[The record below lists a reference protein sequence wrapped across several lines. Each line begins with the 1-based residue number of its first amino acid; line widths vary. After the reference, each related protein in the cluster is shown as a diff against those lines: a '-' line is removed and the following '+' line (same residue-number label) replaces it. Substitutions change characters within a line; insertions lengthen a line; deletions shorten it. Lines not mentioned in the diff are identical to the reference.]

1 MRRSG
6 QAAVGVVPAMFL
18 AAALTVSSAAAGQQ
32 TIADHF
38 CSLFLGAEE
47 QTGGLSENLDFL
59 KPDTLLYGRPGA
71 DFGKGSTAVFAT
83 DFSQAAISAPLPKA
97 FSWADYEKKPAV
109 RDQGSL
115 GTCWAMTA
123 AEAVESALLP
133 QTHLVLSADHIS
145 LQNGFDIAQD
155 EGGDYSMIMSYM
167 ADFKGPVTE
176 AKDPD
181 GDGDSPQGLKAAVH
195 VEEMR
200 LLEGMSA
207 DRIRHMIYRFGAVQ
221 TSLSMDRTRTDRSR
235 SFYYNEETCSYY
247 DPVTEPL
254 NHDVLV
260 LGWDD
265 AYSKKNFRRQPAH
278 DGAWICQNSWGADFG
293 RNGIFYVSYED
304 ANLFRKGG
312 IAYTDVRTAGDA
324 VHVLETDS
332 LGWQARQG
340 YGNESAWFAGVFET
354 DSPQKLDAA
363 GLYAVG
369 PGTAWRMVLV
379 ENFSGTDSLSEAAA
393 GKSGIPLGCG
403 WIENPGFYTLRLNQ
417 PLSLQAGKRFAVV
430 VFVDTP
436 DTGRPV
442 AVETRKDRYTD
453 TVSMDGRES
462 YISVDGTRWER
473 TQTAYRTNVCLK
485 LYTSD
490 TGQSLPGQ

>member
-6 QAAVGVVPAMFL
+6 QAAAGGVPAVFL
-18 AAALTVSSAAAGQQ
+18 AAVLAAFAAAGGQQ
-32 TIADHF
+32 RTAEDF
-38 CSLFLGAEE
+38 CSASPGVEE
-47 QTGGLSENLDFL
+47 QTGGLSENLDFIQ
-59 KPDTLLYGRPGA
+59 PDTLLYGRPGA

-83 DFSQAAISAPLPKA
+83 DFSQDKVNAPLPET
-97 FSWADYEKKPAV
+97 FSWAACGKKPTV
-109 RDQGSL
+109 RNQGSL
-115 GTCWAMTA
+115 GTCWALTA

-133 QTHLVLSADHIS
+133 QTRLVLSADHIS

-176 AKDPD
+176 EEDPY
-181 GDGDSPQGLKAAVH
+181 GDGSSPQELKAAVH
-195 VEEMR
+195 VGEMR

-221 TSLSMDRTRTDRSR
+221 TSLSMDRTRTDQGR
-235 SFYYNEETCSYY
+235 SFYYNEKTCSYY

-265 AYSKKNFRRQPAH
+265 TYSKKHFRVQPAH
-278 DGAWICQNSWGADFG
+278 DGAWICQNSWGAGFG
-293 RNGIFYVSYED
+293 RDGIFYVSYED

-312 IAYTDVRTAGDA
+312 IAYTDVRTAEDA
-324 VHVLETDS
+324 DHVLETDS

-340 YGNESAWFAGVFET
+340 YGYESAWFAGVFET
-354 DSPQKLDAA
+354 DSPQMLEAA

-369 PGTAWRMVLV
+369 PATTWRMVLV
-379 ENFSGTDSLSEAAA
+379 ENFQGPDSLSEAAD
-393 GKSGIPLGCG
+393 GKNGILLGCG
-403 WIENPGFYTLRLNQ
+403 WIENPGFYTLRLRW
-417 PLSLQAGKRFAVV
+417 PLSLPAGKRFAVV

-436 DTGRPV
+436 GTGRPV

-453 TVSMDGRES
+453 TVSLDGRES
-462 YISVDGTRWER
+462 YISRDGASWER
-473 TQTAYRTNVCLK
+473 TQTAYRTNACLK

-490 TGQSLPGQ
+490 T

>member
-1 MRRSG
+1 MKKNTVKTKVIG
-6 QAAVGVVPAMFL
+6 TVL
-18 AAALTVSSAAAGQQ
+18 AALCAVS
-32 TIADHF
+32 
-38 CSLFLGAEE
+38 
-47 QTGGLSENLDFL
+47 
-59 KPDTLLYGRPGA
+59 
-71 DFGKGSTAVFAT
+71 
-83 DFSQAAISAPLPKA
+83 
-97 FSWADYEKKPAV
+97 
-109 RDQGSL
+109 
-115 GTCWAMTA
+115 
-123 AEAVESALLP
+123 AVEAQLLP
-133 QTHLVLSADHIS
+133 EQVCSFSADHMTRKNGYAIS
-145 LQNGFDIAQD
+145 QSD
-155 EGGDYSMIMSYM
+155 GGDYYMIMSYL
-167 ADFKGPVTE
+167 ADWKGPVPE
-176 AKDPD
+176 EEDPY
-181 GDGDSPQGLKAAVH
+181 GDGRSPQGLKAAVH
-195 VEEMR
+195 VGEMR

-265 AYSKKNFRRQPAH
+265 TYSKNNFRKQPAH
-278 DGAWICQNSWGADFG
+278 DGAWICQNSWGAGFG

-304 ANLFRKGG
+304 ANVFRKGG
-312 IAYTDVRTAGDA
+312 IAYTDVRAAGDA
-324 VHVLETDS
+324 ARVLETDS

-340 YGNESAWFAGVFET
+340 YGNDRAWFAGVFET
-354 DSPQKLDAA
+354 DSPQVLEAA

-369 PGTAWRMVLV
+369 PATAWRMVLV
-379 ENFSGTDSLSEAAA
+379 ENFSGTDSLSEAAS

-403 WIENPGFYTLRLNQ
+403 WIENPGFYTLRLRQ
-417 PLSLQAGKRFAVV
+417 PLSLPAGKRLAVV

-436 DTGRPV
+436 GTGRPV

-453 TVSMDGRES
+453 TVSLDGRES
-462 YISVDGTRWER
+462 YISKDGTSWER

-490 TGQSLPGQ
+490 AGQS

>member
-1 MRRSG
+1 MRRPG
-6 QAAVGVVPAMFL
+6 QAAVGGIPAVFL
-18 AAALTVSSAAAGQQ
+18 AAVLAVSSVSAEQQ
-32 TIADHF
+32 TIADHV
-38 CSLFLGAEE
+38 CSSSLGAEE
-47 QTGGLSENLDFL
+47 QTVGLSENLDFL
-59 KPDTLLYGRPGA
+59 KPDTLLYGRPGV
-71 DFGKGSTAVFAT
+71 DFGKGSTAAFAA
-83 DFSQAAISAPLPKA
+83 DFSQAKADSPLPKT
-97 FSWADYEKKPAV
+97 FSWADYGKKPTV

-115 GTCWAMTA
+115 GTCWALTA

-145 LQNGFDIAQD
+145 LQNGFDIEQD

-176 AKDPD
+176 EEDPY
-181 GDGDSPQGLKAAVH
+181 GDGRSPQGLKAAVH
-195 VEEMR
+195 VGEMR

-265 AYSKKNFRRQPAH
+265 TYSKNNFRKQPAH
-278 DGAWICQNSWGADFG
+278 DGAWICQNSWGAEFG

-304 ANLFRKGG
+304 ANVFRKGG
-312 IAYTDVRTAGDA
+312 IAYTDVRAAGDA
-324 VHVLETDS
+324 ARVLETDS

-340 YGNESAWFAGVFET
+340 YGNDSAWFAGVFET
-354 DSPQKLDAA
+354 ESPQVLEAA

-369 PGTAWRMVLV
+369 PATAWRMVLV
-379 ENFSGTDSLSEAAA
+379 ENFSGTDSLSEAAS

-403 WIENPGFYTLRLNQ
+403 WIESPGFYTLRLSQ
-417 PLSLQAGKRFAVV
+417 PLSLPAGERFAVV

-436 DTGRPV
+436 GTGRPV

-453 TVSMDGRES
+453 TVSLDGRES
-462 YISVDGTRWER
+462 YISEDGTSWER

-490 TGQSLPGQ
+490 AGQS

>member
-1 MRRSG
+1 MRRPG
-6 QAAVGVVPAMFL
+6 QAAVGGIPAVFL
-18 AAALTVSSAAAGQQ
+18 AAVLAVSSVSAEQQ
-32 TIADHF
+32 TIADHV
-38 CSLFLGAEE
+38 CSSSLGAEE
-47 QTGGLSENLDFL
+47 QTVGLSENLDFL
-59 KPDTLLYGRPGA
+59 KPDTLLYGRPGV
-71 DFGKGSTAVFAT
+71 DFGKGSTAAFAA
-83 DFSQAAISAPLPKA
+83 DFSQAKADSPIPKT
-97 FSWADYEKKPAV
+97 FSWADYGKKPTV

-115 GTCWAMTA
+115 GTCWALTA

-145 LQNGFDIAQD
+145 LQNGFDIEQD

-176 AKDPD
+176 EEDPY
-181 GDGDSPQGLKAAVH
+181 GDGRSPQGLKAAVH
-195 VEEMR
+195 VGEMR

-265 AYSKKNFRRQPAH
+265 TYSKNNFRKQPAH
-278 DGAWICQNSWGADFG
+278 DGAWICQNSWGAGFG

-304 ANLFRKGG
+304 ANVFRKGG
-312 IAYTDVRTAGDA
+312 IAYTDVRAAGDA
-324 VHVLETDS
+324 ARVLETDS

-340 YGNESAWFAGVFET
+340 YGNDSAWFAGVFET
-354 DSPQKLDAA
+354 ESPQVLEAA

-369 PGTAWRMVLV
+369 PATAWRMVLV
-379 ENFSGTDSLSEAAA
+379 ENFSGTDSLSEAAS

-403 WIENPGFYTLRLNQ
+403 WIESPGFYTLRLSQ
-417 PLSLQAGKRFAVV
+417 PLSLPAGERFAVI

-436 DTGRPV
+436 GTGRPV

-453 TVSMDGRES
+453 TVSLDGRES
-462 YISVDGTRWER
+462 YISEDGTSWER

-490 TGQSLPGQ
+490 AGQS

>member
-1 MRRSG
+1 MG
-6 QAAVGVVPAMFL
+6 GIPAVFL
-18 AAALTVSSAAAGQQ
+18 AAVLAVSSVSAEQQ
-32 TIADHF
+32 TIADHV
-38 CSLFLGAEE
+38 CSSSLGAEE

-71 DFGKGSTAVFAT
+71 DFGKGSTAAFAA
-83 DFSQAAISAPLPKA
+83 DFSQAKADSPLPKT
-97 FSWADYEKKPAV
+97 FSWADYGKKPTV

-115 GTCWAMTA
+115 GTCWALTA

-145 LQNGFDIAQD
+145 LQNGFDIEQD

-176 AKDPD
+176 EEDPY
-181 GDGDSPQGLKAAVH
+181 GDGRSPQGLKAAVH
-195 VEEMR
+195 VGEMR

-265 AYSKKNFRRQPAH
+265 MYSKNNFRKQPAH
-278 DGAWICQNSWGADFG
+278 DGAWICQNSWGAGFG

-304 ANLFRKGG
+304 ANVFRKGG
-312 IAYTDVRTAGDA
+312 IAYTDVRAAGDA
-324 VHVLETDS
+324 ARVLETDS

-340 YGNESAWFAGVFET
+340 YGNDSAWFAGVFET
-354 DSPQKLDAA
+354 DSPQVLEAA

-369 PGTAWRMVLV
+369 PATAWRMVLV
-379 ENFSGTDSLSEAAA
+379 ENFSGTDSLSEAAS

-403 WIENPGFYTLRLNQ
+403 WIESPGFYTLRLSQ
-417 PLSLQAGKRFAVV
+417 PLSLPAGERFAVI

-436 DTGRPV
+436 GTGRPV

-453 TVSMDGRES
+453 TVSLDGRES
-462 YISVDGTRWER
+462 YISEDGTSWER

-490 TGQSLPGQ
+490 AGQS

>member
-1 MRRSG
+1 MRRPG
-6 QAAVGVVPAMFL
+6 QAAVGGIPAVFL
-18 AAALTVSSAAAGQQ
+18 AAVLAVSSVSAEQQ
-32 TIADHF
+32 TIADHV
-38 CSLFLGAEE
+38 CSSSLGAEE
-47 QTGGLSENLDFL
+47 QTVGLSENLDFL

-71 DFGKGSTAVFAT
+71 DFGKGSTAAFAA
-83 DFSQAAISAPLPKA
+83 DFSQAKADSPLPKT
-97 FSWADYEKKPAV
+97 FSWADYGKKPTV

-115 GTCWAMTA
+115 GTCWALTA

-145 LQNGFDIAQD
+145 LQNGFDIEQD

-176 AKDPD
+176 EEDPY
-181 GDGDSPQGLKAAVH
+181 GDGRSPQGLKAAVH
-195 VEEMR
+195 VGEMR

-265 AYSKKNFRRQPAH
+265 TYSKNNFRKQPAH
-278 DGAWICQNSWGADFG
+278 DGAWICQNSWGAGFG

-304 ANLFRKGG
+304 ANVFRKGG
-312 IAYTDVRTAGDA
+312 IAYTDVRAAGDA
-324 VHVLETDS
+324 ARVLETDS

-340 YGNESAWFAGVFET
+340 YGNDRAWFAGVFET
-354 DSPQKLDAA
+354 DSPQVLEAA

-369 PGTAWRMVLV
+369 PATAWRMVLV
-379 ENFSGTDSLSEAAA
+379 ENFSGTDSLSEAAS

-403 WIENPGFYTLRLNQ
+403 WIENPGFYTLRLRQ
-417 PLSLQAGKRFAVV
+417 PLSLPAGKRFAVV

-436 DTGRPV
+436 GTGRPV

-453 TVSMDGRES
+453 TVSLDGRES
-462 YISVDGTRWER
+462 YISEDGTSWER
-473 TQTAYRTNVCLK
+473 TQTAYKTNVCLK

-490 TGQSLPGQ
+490 AGQS

>member
-6 QAAVGVVPAMFL
+6 QAAVGGIPAVFL
-18 AAALTVSSAAAGQQ
+18 AAVLAVSSVSAEQQ
-32 TIADHF
+32 TIADHV
-38 CSLFLGAEE
+38 CSSSLGAEE
-47 QTGGLSENLDFL
+47 QTVGLSENLDFL

-71 DFGKGSTAVFAT
+71 DFGKGSTAAFAA
-83 DFSQAAISAPLPKA
+83 DFSQAKADSPLPKT
-97 FSWADYEKKPAV
+97 FSWADYGKKPTV

-115 GTCWAMTA
+115 GTCWALTA

-145 LQNGFDIAQD
+145 LQNGFDIEQD

-176 AKDPD
+176 EEDPY
-181 GDGDSPQGLKAAVH
+181 GDGRSPQGLKAAVH
-195 VEEMR
+195 VGEMR

-265 AYSKKNFRRQPAH
+265 TYSKNNFRKQPAH
-278 DGAWICQNSWGADFG
+278 DGAWICQNSWGAGFG

-304 ANLFRKGG
+304 ANVFRKGG
-312 IAYTDVRTAGDA
+312 IAYTDVRAAGDA
-324 VHVLETDS
+324 ARVLETDS

-340 YGNESAWFAGVFET
+340 YGNDSAWFAGVFET
-354 DSPQKLDAA
+354 ESPQVLEAA

-369 PGTAWRMVLV
+369 PATAWRMVLV
-379 ENFSGTDSLSEAAA
+379 ENFSGTDSLSEAAS

-403 WIENPGFYTLRLNQ
+403 WIENPGFYTLRLRQ
-417 PLSLQAGKRFAVV
+417 PLSLPAGKRFAVV

-436 DTGRPV
+436 GTGRPV

-453 TVSMDGRES
+453 TVSLDGRES
-462 YISVDGTRWER
+462 YISKDGTSWER

-490 TGQSLPGQ
+490 AGQS

>member
-1 MRRSG
+1 VRRPG
-6 QAAVGVVPAMFL
+6 QAAVGGIPAVFL
-18 AAALTVSSAAAGQQ
+18 AAVLAVSSVSAEQQ
-32 TIADHF
+32 TIADHV
-38 CSLFLGAEE
+38 CSSSLGAEE
-47 QTGGLSENLDFL
+47 QTVGLSENLDFL

-71 DFGKGSTAVFAT
+71 DFGKGSTAAFAA
-83 DFSQAAISAPLPKA
+83 DFSQAKADSPLPKT
-97 FSWADYEKKPAV
+97 FSWADYGKKPTV

-115 GTCWAMTA
+115 GTCWALTA

-145 LQNGFDIAQD
+145 LQNGFDIEQD

-176 AKDPD
+176 EEDPY
-181 GDGDSPQGLKAAVH
+181 GDGRSPQGLKAAVH
-195 VEEMR
+195 VGEMR

-265 AYSKKNFRRQPAH
+265 TYSKNNFRKQPAH
-278 DGAWICQNSWGADFG
+278 DGAWICQNSWGAGFG

-304 ANLFRKGG
+304 ANVFRKGG
-312 IAYTDVRTAGDA
+312 IAYTDVRAAGDA
-324 VHVLETDS
+324 ARVLETDS

-340 YGNESAWFAGVFET
+340 YGNDSAWFAGVFET
-354 DSPQKLDAA
+354 ESPQVLEAA

-369 PGTAWRMVLV
+369 PATAWRMVLV
-379 ENFSGTDSLSEAAA
+379 ENFSGTDSLSEAAS

-403 WIENPGFYTLRLNQ
+403 WIESPGFYTLRLSQ
-417 PLSLQAGKRFAVV
+417 PLSLPAGERFAVI

-436 DTGRPV
+436 GTGRPV

-453 TVSMDGRES
+453 TVSLDGRES
-462 YISVDGTRWER
+462 YISEDGTRWER

-485 LYTSD
+485 LYTAD
-490 TGQSLPGQ
+490 T

>member
-1 MRRSG
+1 MRRPG
-6 QAAVGVVPAMFL
+6 QAAVGGIPTVFL
-18 AAALTVSSAAAGQQ
+18 AAVLAVSFVSAEQQ
-32 TIADHF
+32 TIADHV
-38 CSLFLGAEE
+38 CSSSLGAEE

-71 DFGKGSTAVFAT
+71 DFGKGSTAAFAA
-83 DFSQAAISAPLPKA
+83 DFSQAKADSPLPKT
-97 FSWADYEKKPAV
+97 FSWADYGKKPTV

-115 GTCWAMTA
+115 GTCWALTA

-145 LQNGFDIAQD
+145 LQNGFDIEQD

-176 AKDPD
+176 EEDPY
-181 GDGDSPQGLKAAVH
+181 GDGRSPQGLKAAVH
-195 VEEMR
+195 VGEMR

-265 AYSKKNFRRQPAH
+265 TYSKNNFRKQPAH
-278 DGAWICQNSWGADFG
+278 DGAWICQNSWGAGFG

-304 ANLFRKGG
+304 ANVFRKGG
-312 IAYTDVRTAGDA
+312 IAYTDVRAAGDA
-324 VHVLETDS
+324 ARVLETDS

-340 YGNESAWFAGVFET
+340 YGNDSAWFAGVFET
-354 DSPQKLDAA
+354 ESPQVLEAA

-369 PGTAWRMVLV
+369 PATAWRMVLV
-379 ENFSGTDSLSEAAA
+379 ENFSGTDSLSEAAS

-403 WIENPGFYTLRLNQ
+403 WIESPGFYTLRLSQ
-417 PLSLQAGKRFAVV
+417 PLSLPAGERFAVI

-436 DTGRPV
+436 GTGRPV

-453 TVSMDGRES
+453 TVSLDGRES
-462 YISVDGTRWER
+462 YISEDGTSWER

-490 TGQSLPGQ
+490 AGQS

>member
-6 QAAVGVVPAMFL
+6 QAAVGGIPAVFL
-18 AAALTVSSAAAGQQ
+18 AAVLAVSSVSAEQQ
-32 TIADHF
+32 TIADHV
-38 CSLFLGAEE
+38 CSSSLGAEE
-47 QTGGLSENLDFL
+47 QTVGLSENLDFL

-71 DFGKGSTAVFAT
+71 DFGKGSTAAFAA
-83 DFSQAAISAPLPKA
+83 DFSQAKADSPLPKT
-97 FSWADYEKKPAV
+97 FSWADYGKKPTV

-115 GTCWAMTA
+115 GTCWALTA

-145 LQNGFDIAQD
+145 LQNGFDIEQD

-176 AKDPD
+176 EEDPY
-181 GDGDSPQGLKAAVH
+181 GDGRSPQGLKAAVH
-195 VEEMR
+195 VGEMR

-265 AYSKKNFRRQPAH
+265 TYSKNNFRKQPAH
-278 DGAWICQNSWGADFG
+278 DGAWICQNSWGAGFG

-304 ANLFRKGG
+304 ANVFRKGG
-312 IAYTDVRTAGDA
+312 IAYTDVRAAGDA
-324 VHVLETDS
+324 ARVLETDS

-340 YGNESAWFAGVFET
+340 YGNDRAWFAGVFET
-354 DSPQKLDAA
+354 ESPQVLEAA

-369 PGTAWRMVLV
+369 PATAWRMVLV
-379 ENFSGTDSLSEAAA
+379 ENFSGTDSLSEAAS

-403 WIENPGFYTLRLNQ
+403 WIENPGFYTLRLRQ
-417 PLSLQAGKRFAVV
+417 PLSLPAGKRFAVV

-436 DTGRPV
+436 GTGRPV

-453 TVSMDGRES
+453 TVSLDGRES
-462 YISVDGTRWER
+462 YISKDGTSWER

-490 TGQSLPGQ
+490 AGQS

>member
-6 QAAVGVVPAMFL
+6 QAAVGGIPAVFL
-18 AAALTVSSAAAGQQ
+18 AAVLAVSSVSAEQQ
-32 TIADHF
+32 TIADHV
-38 CSLFLGAEE
+38 CSSSLGAEE
-47 QTGGLSENLDFL
+47 QTVGLSENLDFL

-71 DFGKGSTAVFAT
+71 DFGKGSTAAFAA
-83 DFSQAAISAPLPKA
+83 DFSQAKADSPLPKT
-97 FSWADYEKKPAV
+97 FSWADYGKKPTV

-115 GTCWAMTA
+115 GTCWALTA
-123 AEAVESALLP
+123 AEEVESALLP

-145 LQNGFDIAQD
+145 LQNGFDIEQD

-176 AKDPD
+176 EEDPY
-181 GDGDSPQGLKAAVH
+181 GDGRSPQGLKAAVH
-195 VEEMR
+195 VGEMR

-265 AYSKKNFRRQPAH
+265 TYSKNNFRKQPAH
-278 DGAWICQNSWGADFG
+278 DGAWICQNSWGAGFG

-304 ANLFRKGG
+304 ANVFRKGG
-312 IAYTDVRTAGDA
+312 IAYTDVRAAGDA
-324 VHVLETDS
+324 ARVLETDS

-340 YGNESAWFAGVFET
+340 YGNDSAWFAGVFET
-354 DSPQKLDAA
+354 DSPQVLEAA

-369 PGTAWRMVLV
+369 PATAWRMVLV
-379 ENFSGTDSLSEAAA
+379 ENFSGTDSLSEAAS

-403 WIENPGFYTLRLNQ
+403 WIENPGFYTLRLRQ
-417 PLSLQAGKRFAVV
+417 PLSLPAGKRFAVV

-436 DTGRPV
+436 GTGRPV

-453 TVSMDGRES
+453 TVSLDGRES
-462 YISVDGTRWER
+462 YISKDGTSWER

-490 TGQSLPGQ
+490 AGQS

>member
-1 MRRSG
+1 MRRPG
-6 QAAVGVVPAMFL
+6 QAAVGGIPAVFL
-18 AAALTVSSAAAGQQ
+18 AAVLAVSSVSAEQQ
-32 TIADHF
+32 TIADHV
-38 CSLFLGAEE
+38 CSSSLGAEE
-47 QTGGLSENLDFL
+47 QTVGLSENLDFL

-71 DFGKGSTAVFAT
+71 DFGKGSTAAFAA
-83 DFSQAAISAPLPKA
+83 DFSQAKADSPLPKT
-97 FSWADYEKKPAV
+97 FSWADYGKKPTV

-115 GTCWAMTA
+115 GTCWALTA

-145 LQNGFDIAQD
+145 LQNGFDIEQD

-176 AKDPD
+176 EEDPY
-181 GDGDSPQGLKAAVH
+181 GDGRSPQGLKAAVH
-195 VEEMR
+195 VGEMR

-265 AYSKKNFRRQPAH
+265 TYSKNNFRKQPAH
-278 DGAWICQNSWGADFG
+278 DGAWICQNSWGAGFG

-304 ANLFRKGG
+304 ANVFRKGG
-312 IAYTDVRTAGDA
+312 IAYTDVRAAGDA
-324 VHVLETDS
+324 ARVLETDS

-340 YGNESAWFAGVFET
+340 YGNDRAWFAGVFET
-354 DSPQKLDAA
+354 DSPQVLEAA

-369 PGTAWRMVLV
+369 PATAWRMVLV
-379 ENFSGTDSLSEAAA
+379 ENFSGTDSLSEAAS

-403 WIENPGFYTLRLNQ
+403 WIENPGFYTLRLRQ
-417 PLSLQAGKRFAVV
+417 PLSLPAGKRFAVV

-436 DTGRPV
+436 GTGRPV

-453 TVSMDGRES
+453 TVSLDGRES
-462 YISVDGTRWER
+462 YISKDGTSWER

-490 TGQSLPGQ
+490 AGQS

>member
-1 MRRSG
+1 MG
-6 QAAVGVVPAMFL
+6 GIPTVFL
-18 AAALTVSSAAAGQQ
+18 AAVLAVSFVSAEQQ
-32 TIADHF
+32 TIADHV
-38 CSLFLGAEE
+38 CSSSLGAEE

-71 DFGKGSTAVFAT
+71 DFGKGSTAAFAA
-83 DFSQAAISAPLPKA
+83 DFSQAKADSPLPKT
-97 FSWADYEKKPAV
+97 FSWADYGKKPTV

-115 GTCWAMTA
+115 GTCWALTA

-145 LQNGFDIAQD
+145 LQNGFDIEQD

-176 AKDPD
+176 EEDPY
-181 GDGDSPQGLKAAVH
+181 GDGRSPQGLKAAVH
-195 VEEMR
+195 VGEMR

-265 AYSKKNFRRQPAH
+265 TYSKNNFRKQPAH
-278 DGAWICQNSWGADFG
+278 DGAWICQNSWGAGFG

-304 ANLFRKGG
+304 ANVFRKGG
-312 IAYTDVRTAGDA
+312 IAYTDVRAAGDA
-324 VHVLETDS
+324 ARVLETDS

-340 YGNESAWFAGVFET
+340 YGNDSAWFAGVFET
-354 DSPQKLDAA
+354 ESPQVLEAA

-369 PGTAWRMVLV
+369 PATAWRMVLV
-379 ENFSGTDSLSEAAA
+379 ENFSGTDSLSEAAS

-403 WIENPGFYTLRLNQ
+403 WIESPGFYTLRLSQ
-417 PLSLQAGKRFAVV
+417 PLSLPAGERFAVI

-436 DTGRPV
+436 GTGRPV

-453 TVSMDGRES
+453 TVSLDGRES
-462 YISVDGTRWER
+462 YISEDGTSWER

-490 TGQSLPGQ
+490 AGQS

>member
-6 QAAVGVVPAMFL
+6 QAAVGGIPAVFL
-18 AAALTVSSAAAGQQ
+18 AAVLAVSSVSAEQQ
-32 TIADHF
+32 TIADHV
-38 CSLFLGAEE
+38 CSSSLGAEE
-47 QTGGLSENLDFL
+47 QTVGLSENLDFL

-71 DFGKGSTAVFAT
+71 DFGKGSTAAFAA
-83 DFSQAAISAPLPKA
+83 DFSQAKADSPLPKT
-97 FSWADYEKKPAV
+97 FSWADYGKKPTV

-115 GTCWAMTA
+115 GTCWALTA

-145 LQNGFDIAQD
+145 LQNGFDIEQD

-176 AKDPD
+176 EEDPY
-181 GDGDSPQGLKAAVH
+181 GDGRSPQGLKAAVH
-195 VEEMR
+195 VGEMR

-265 AYSKKNFRRQPAH
+265 TYSKNNFRKQPAH
-278 DGAWICQNSWGADFG
+278 DGAWICQNSWGAGFG

-304 ANLFRKGG
+304 ANVFRKGG
-312 IAYTDVRTAGDA
+312 IAYTDVRAAGDA
-324 VHVLETDS
+324 ARVLETDS

-340 YGNESAWFAGVFET
+340 YGNDRAWFAGVFET
-354 DSPQKLDAA
+354 DSPQVLEAA

-369 PGTAWRMVLV
+369 PATAWRMVLV
-379 ENFSGTDSLSEAAA
+379 ENFSGTDSLSEAAS

-403 WIENPGFYTLRLNQ
+403 WIENPGFYTLRLRQ
-417 PLSLQAGKRFAVV
+417 PLSLPAGKRFAVV

-436 DTGRPV
+436 GTGRPV

-453 TVSMDGRES
+453 TVSLDRRES
-462 YISVDGTRWER
+462 YISKDGTSWER

-490 TGQSLPGQ
+490 AGQS

>member
-1 MRRSG
+1 MRRPG
-6 QAAVGVVPAMFL
+6 QAAVGGIPAVFL
-18 AAALTVSSAAAGQQ
+18 AAVLAVSSVSAEQQ
-32 TIADHF
+32 TIADHV
-38 CSLFLGAEE
+38 CSSSLGAEE
-47 QTGGLSENLDFL
+47 QTVGLSENLDFL

-71 DFGKGSTAVFAT
+71 DFGKGSTAAFAA
-83 DFSQAAISAPLPKA
+83 DFSQAKADSPLPKT
-97 FSWADYEKKPAV
+97 FSWADYGKKPTV

-115 GTCWAMTA
+115 GTCWALTA

-145 LQNGFDIAQD
+145 LQNGFDIEQD

-176 AKDPD
+176 EEDPY
-181 GDGDSPQGLKAAVH
+181 GDGRSPQGLKAAVH
-195 VEEMR
+195 VGEMR

-265 AYSKKNFRRQPAH
+265 TYSKNNFRKQPAH
-278 DGAWICQNSWGADFG
+278 DGAWICQNSWGAGFG

-304 ANLFRKGG
+304 ANVFRKGG
-312 IAYTDVRTAGDA
+312 IAYTDVRAAGDA
-324 VHVLETDS
+324 ARVLETDS

-340 YGNESAWFAGVFET
+340 YGNDSAWFAGVFET
-354 DSPQKLDAA
+354 ESPQVLEAA

-369 PGTAWRMVLV
+369 PATAWRMVLV
-379 ENFSGTDSLSEAAA
+379 ENFSGTDSLSEAAS

-403 WIENPGFYTLRLNQ
+403 WIESPGFYTLRLSQ
-417 PLSLQAGKRFAVV
+417 PLSLPAGERFAVI

-436 DTGRPV
+436 GTGRPV

-453 TVSMDGRES
+453 TVSLDGRES
-462 YISVDGTRWER
+462 YISEDGTSWER

-490 TGQSLPGQ
+490 AGQS